1 MARPSSAFSRPEGPE
16 LPAVDERIV
25 APESRY
31 EIIDGELTYVS
42 PAHEPHATRC
52 SKLSAL
58 LEAHVADD
66 YDVAADM
73 LTRTSETSD
82 IAPDASIF
90 PRARDP
96 RTGGR
101 QLEELAFEVVATQ
114 ALSNAAAK
122 AAKLSARGVRRVFA
136 IDTDR
141 KRALV
146 WSPATASWE
155 ILPQD
160 AVLEDVVL
168 AAPLPMKTLV
178 HAVKTDDAVAEAL
191 LVRKNRV
198 VVQAVSEGEARG
210 RAEGEARGRAEG
222 EARGRAEGEAR
233 GKVEALLA
241 IFAAQGRTVP
251 AEMEARLRAA
261 RDGQTLD
268 AWIRRAATGATVEEL
283 LANAK

>member
-1 MARPSSAFSRPEGPE
+1 MTITMAE

-25 APESRY
+25 APESGY
-31 EIIDGELTYVS
+31 EIWDGLLRPTG
-42 PAHEPHATRC
+42 PRGKAHATRC

-58 LEAHVADD
+58 LEAHVADE

-114 ALSNAAAK
+114 ALSNAAVK
-122 AAKLSARGVRRVFA
+122 AAKLSARGVRRIFA

-160 AVLEDVVL
+160 AVIEDVAL

-191 LVRKNRV
+191 LRRGNRV
-198 VVQAVSEGEARG
+198 LAEAVR
-210 RAEGEARGRAEG
+210 
-222 EARGRAEGEAR
+222 EGEAR

-251 AEMEARLRAA
+251 AEMETRLRAT
-261 RDGQTLD
+261 RDGQKLD
-268 AWIRRAATGATVEEL
+268 GWIGRAVTGASVEEL
-283 LANAK
+283 LASEE